1 MDKNLSQNT
10 KHSFCLRLCQMQF
23 VVFVTCF
30 KPARPLHV
38 PSTSLVTSA
47 PFSLKDKNIATSLST
62 SPRSRWQSDQVT
74 LWGETSIYRYP
85 RCECVFF
92 VNRSPLSLT
101 HFFALCVSS
110 FLPCLIHSFVPAA
123 HPLLSR
129 HRSPSLNSQTSLA
142 AFQRKF
148 YQVRGRSR
156 EEGQEYQKHQRKVPH
171 PPAHWAQPTAGY
183 QSSSS
188 PFSTSAHLEATFLA
202 PSI

>member
-1 MDKNLSQNT
+1 
-10 KHSFCLRLCQMQF
+10 
-23 VVFVTCF
+23 
-30 KPARPLHV
+30 LHV

-74 LWGETSIYRYP
+74 LWGETSVYRYL

-101 HFFALCVSS
+101 HFFALRVSS
-110 FLPCLIHSFVPAA
+110 FLPCLIHSLVPAA

-129 HRSPSLNSQTSLA
+129 HRSPSQNSQTSLA

-148 YQVRGRSR
+148 YQVRVVPAKKDRNTRNTKEKFRTHPHTGRS
-156 EEGQEYQKHQRKVPH
+156 QRRDTRARH
-171 PPAHWAQPTAGY
+171 PLSQPRPTWKR
-183 QSSSS
+183 
-188 PFSTSAHLEATFLA
+188 PFWPLQFRTGCV
-202 PSI
+202 